1 MKQALYSLL
10 FFGVFCFGT
19 PINQT
24 LEEITWDEQ
33 SSCEVQEVLRKMDD
47 DLKEGLVYFSGL
59 LNAIFQIADGKQ
71 NSERATIVNG
81 VNQFIGSLV
90 DILMIGQKRNHLHT
104 ITNKEELHKLLIWA
118 LKAIEKEADQITI

>member
-10 FFGVFCFGT
+10 FFGVFCFGA
-19 PINQT
+19 PINHT

-59 LNAIFQIADGKQ
+59 L
-71 NSERATIVNG
+71 R
-81 VNQFIGSLV
+81 
-90 DILMIGQKRNHLHT
+90 
-104 ITNKEELHKLLIWA
+104 
-118 LKAIEKEADQITI
+118 